1 MENGL
6 NTHLLNTILLNSEI
20 KQEIQK
26 TDAYLS
32 FAKFQNQTIAWKI
45 QFDPSSKLET
55 ELYRTLVET
64 ISDLIMDYIQ
74 EELIKLSGHPNL
86 LELIH

>member
-26 TDAYLS
+26 TDAYSS
-32 FAKFQNQTIAWKI
+32 FAEFQNQPIAWKT
-45 QFDPSSKLET
+45 QFDPNSKIET